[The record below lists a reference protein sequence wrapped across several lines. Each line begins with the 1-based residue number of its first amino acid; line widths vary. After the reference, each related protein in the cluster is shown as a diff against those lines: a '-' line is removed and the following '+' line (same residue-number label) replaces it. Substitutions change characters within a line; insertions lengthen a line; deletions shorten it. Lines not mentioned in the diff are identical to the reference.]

1 MQKQTKRLTLS
12 KETLNGLERIA
23 TGGTFEYSNPVFCGG
38 GGGDPSAG
46 FVDDAN
52 ACNPRG

>member
-1 MQKQTKRLTLS
+1 MKKQTKRLTLF

-23 TGGTFEYSNPVFCGG
+23 TGGTIEYSNPVFCGG